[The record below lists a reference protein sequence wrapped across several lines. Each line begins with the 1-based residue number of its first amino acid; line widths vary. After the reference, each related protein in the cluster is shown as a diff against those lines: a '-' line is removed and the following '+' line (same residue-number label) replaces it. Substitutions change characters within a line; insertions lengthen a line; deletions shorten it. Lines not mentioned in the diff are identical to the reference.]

1 MSDDRIYTILVAE
14 DEMFQRLALLD
25 FMDFRNY
32 EATAVENGK
41 LALDELRKP
50 DSCFDLVLLDLAM
63 PEMDGFEPTEGVIV
77 IAATNAADT
86 LDPALVR
93 PGRFDRT
100 VAVPLPD
107 VRGRLEILTHY
118 LRSKPLARDEAEAAE
133 LGV

>member
-25 FMDFRNY
+25 FMDFCNY

-63 PEMDGFEPTEGVIV
+63 PEMDGFELLTIMMQDERLKDIPVI
-77 IAATNAADT
+77 IMSANESTNIVSHCLRKLFHSIHLIYD
-86 LDPALVR
+86 LYRD
-93 PGRFDRT
+93 GSY
-100 VAVPLPD
+100 
-107 VRGRLEILTHY
+107 RLF
-118 LRSKPLARDEAEAAE
+118 
-133 LGV
+133 G